1 MTQKTFHLSTDQR
14 SVIFGLSN
22 AQAAATLAAVMV
34 GYNVITGTDANG
46 EPIRL
51 LNESV
56 LNGTILMILVTCT
69 IASFAAQKGAHNIAA
84 QDISDKEENK
94 KESEHILIPVSNEET
109 VEELV
114 NLSLAI
120 KSPQNKNGLFALK
133 VIDNHHSDE
142 KALKQSRR
150 VLQTAVNTA
159 AATDTRM
166 KDLLRYDLSVSNA
179 IASVVKE
186 REITDLVVGL
196 HKEKDIPA
204 AFLGHI
210 VESVL
215 AESSVSTFIY
225 KPAQPISTVRRHLII
240 IPELAEKEIGFNQII
255 FRLRNVTQN
264 TGAATVFYGSEAT
277 LNALKKLLAKK
288 SGEASYIEFNDWDD
302 FLIVFRDIKPDD
314 TMWIIL
320 SRKEGLSYAPAMAR
334 IPKYLN
340 KYFQANSFVLAYPVQ
355 AGMNEG
361 TRYLTYHYGTSL
373 SRQDFRG
380 EYGIFRLAYPRRRIK
395 AGISL
400 VKDKSFASKPE
411 RSRTSQ
417 GWFKKAKAIFFSVAL
432 KRKRCK
438 LRPSA
443 NHSGSVFV
451 RKANKAK

>member
-1 MTQKTFHLSTDQR
+1 MSIKSKTGFSGKLLYINKVEMDSRAEISINKFYQGMITLYRVSRDIVNLVREEINQYL
-14 SVIFGLSN
+14 VIELEEGEMITAVGLNFKSASGGMDN
-22 AQAAATLAAVMV
+22 CFKLELQADILFKGERAYT
-34 GYNVITGTDANG
+34 NTSKFQEIRFEITEGNELIGLCPYDMNKNYMDILFYHKIDI
-46 EPIRL
+46 PI
-51 LNESV
+51 
-56 LNGTILMILVTCT
+56 
-69 IASFAAQKGAHNIAA
+69 NI
-84 QDISDKEENK
+84 ENK
-94 KESEHILIPVSNEET
+94 V
-109 VEELV
+109 VQLV
-114 NLSLAI
+114 
-120 KSPQNKNGLFALK
+120 
-133 VIDNHHSDE
+133 
-142 KALKQSRR
+142 
-150 VLQTAVNTA
+150 
-159 AATDTRM
+159 
-166 KDLLRYDLSVSNA
+166 
-179 IASVVKE
+179 
-186 REITDLVVGL
+186 
-196 HKEKDIPA
+196 PA

-361 TRYLTYHYGTSL
+361 TRYLT
-373 SRQDFRG
+373 
-380 EYGIFRLAYPRRRIK
+380 
-395 AGISL
+395 
-400 VKDKSFASKPE
+400 
-411 RSRTSQ
+411 
-417 GWFKKAKAIFFSVAL
+417 
-432 KRKRCK
+432 
-438 LRPSA
+438 
-443 NHSGSVFV
+443 
-451 RKANKAK
+451 